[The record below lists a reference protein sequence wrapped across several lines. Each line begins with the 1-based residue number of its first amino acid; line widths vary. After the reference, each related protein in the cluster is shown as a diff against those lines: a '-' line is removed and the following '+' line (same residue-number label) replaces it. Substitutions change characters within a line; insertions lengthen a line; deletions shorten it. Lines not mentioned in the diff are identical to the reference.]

1 MAKSSNPNLKRAH
14 EQHEYSPDHIAEIR
28 KCAASAEYFI
38 DTYCQI
44 QHPVQGSIRFALRP
58 YQKRIVAALAGN
70 RLSIVL
76 APRQIGKA
84 LPLST
89 EIPTPTGW
97 TTMSNINVGD
107 YVLGANGK
115 PTQVV
120 AATEVMKDRP
130 CYEVEFSTGEKIVCD
145 ANHDWTVTDISGGG
159 PTHQYGSKTV
169 TLTTEQLYNRSLH
182 ISTKQGKYRQYNFSV
197 QVAKPLDLPDADLPL
212 APYVLGAWLGDGTS
226 SAPDITNY
234 IDDREIIAHCEE
246 LGLTTRT
253 YESTRGSNT
262 LRVYFRGLH
271 ALLEKCG
278 VLYNKHIP
286 ISYLRASYEQRLEL
300 MRGLMDT
307 DGTVT
312 KTGGC
317 ELTLANKRLADD
329 AFELVCSL
337 GLKPTIIKR
346 CVKGFTRY
354 TITFKPF
361 SSNIQPFRLT
371 RKAERVQYQPAATRT
386 RSTFKREIVNIV
398 PVESQAVRCIQ
409 VDAADHLYLV
419 TRSMIPTHNSWIAGA
434 FLLWYAMFHFE
445 KTVLVASNK
454 NDNAMEMIHRCK
466 FMYEHVPHWLKC
478 GLMDDGWNK
487 HSLSFDNGSR
497 IISQATS
504 ENTGRGLSISLLF
517 LDEFAF
523 VRDSI
528 AEEFWTS
535 VSPTLATGGSCIICS
550 TPNGDTNRF
559 AQLWRGANIPST
571 DNPTIG
577 INGFCP
583 VEVKW
588 NEPPG
593 RDKKFME
600 EEIGKIGETRWK
612 QEYECV
618 RGKETVELLTDSGEI
633 ITTSLAELF
642 IRLSSEKIITS
653 D

>member
-76 APRQIGKA
+76 APRQIGK
-84 LPLST
+84 
-89 EIPTPTGW
+89 
-97 TTMSNINVGD
+97 
-107 YVLGANGK
+107 
-115 PTQVV
+115 
-120 AATEVMKDRP
+120 
-130 CYEVEFSTGEKIVCD
+130 
-145 ANHDWTVTDISGGG
+145 
-159 PTHQYGSKTV
+159 
-169 TLTTEQLYNRSLH
+169 
-182 ISTKQGKYRQYNFSV
+182 
-197 QVAKPLDLPDADLPL
+197 
-212 APYVLGAWLGDGTS
+212 
-226 SAPDITNY
+226 
-234 IDDREIIAHCEE
+234 
-246 LGLTTRT
+246 
-253 YESTRGSNT
+253 
-262 LRVYFRGLH
+262 
-271 ALLEKCG
+271 
-278 VLYNKHIP
+278 
-286 ISYLRASYEQRLEL
+286 
-300 MRGLMDT
+300 
-307 DGTVT
+307 
-312 KTGGC
+312 
-317 ELTLANKRLADD
+317 
-329 AFELVCSL
+329 
-337 GLKPTIIKR
+337 
-346 CVKGFTRY
+346 
-354 TITFKPF
+354 
-361 SSNIQPFRLT
+361 
-371 RKAERVQYQPAATRT
+371 
-386 RSTFKREIVNIV
+386 
-398 PVESQAVRCIQ
+398 
-409 VDAADHLYLV
+409 
-419 TRSMIPTHNSWIAGA
+419 SWIAGA

-559 AQLWRGANIPST
+559 AQLWRGANIPSA

-612 QEYECV
+612 QEYECI
-618 RGKETVELLTDSGEI
+618 RGEETVELLTPAGEI
-633 ITTSLAELF
+633 LHMSLADLYVK
-642 IRLSSEKIITS
+642 LNADPIITVN
-653 D
+653 